1 MVERRE
7 GTSTEGRGL
16 GHSWAD
22 DNVERGED
30 GADFVKRR
38 PTYPLGDNP
47 RGREINYE
55 SSEDGESYASKNK
68 VYRAYRGHAP
78 LEGQDFGAPERVGS
92 LQKISDLRPELPS
105 RSVDTDALDAAKEIE
120 RQRLAATDFAALFPS
135 VVIDAPSAG
144 ASFSPGA
151 EILIK
156 AAANSLRNLTS
167 ATLYIDNLAVD
178 RRVIDRRDQD
188 STAAYTFLFIYP
200 VPAVRPLG
208 PMSITV
214 RAFNFATSFQG
225 MIADDATNS
234 PPQADDIQTGI
245 GSDNN
250 EIKSQATSSLLFS
263 PQLEQTG
270 ILRTPEGV
278 YSLTVNIV

>member
-7 GTSTEGRGL
+7 STSAEGKD
-16 GHSWAD
+16 HSWAD
-22 DNVERGED
+22 DNVERGEH

-68 VYRAYRGHAP
+68 VFRAYHGKAP
-78 LEGQDFGAPERVGS
+78 LEGQDFGAPARVGS
-92 LQKISDLRPELPS
+92 LNKLSDLRPELPS
-105 RSVDTDALDAAKEIE
+105 RSVDTAALDAAKEIE
-120 RQRLAATDFAALFPS
+120 RERLIATDFAALFPTVS
-135 VVIDAPSAG
+135 ISEPGAG
-144 ASFSPGA
+144 ATFSPGS
-151 EILIK
+151 EITIR
-156 AAANSLRNLTS
+156 APASSLRSLTS
-167 ATLYIDNLAVD
+167 ATLYIDNVAVE
-178 RRVIDRRDQD
+178 RRVIDRRDQGGAT
-188 STAAYTFLFIYP
+188 SYNFLFIYS
-200 VPAVRPLG
+200 VPTNRPLG
-208 PMSITV
+208 AMAITV
-214 RAFNFATSFQG
+214 RAFNFATAFQG
-225 MIADDATNS
+225 MIADDAINN